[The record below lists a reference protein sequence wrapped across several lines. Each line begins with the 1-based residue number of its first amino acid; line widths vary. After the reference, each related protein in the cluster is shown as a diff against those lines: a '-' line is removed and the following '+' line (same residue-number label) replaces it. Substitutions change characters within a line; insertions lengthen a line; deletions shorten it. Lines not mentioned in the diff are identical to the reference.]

1 MCRFEHDLHNQGV
14 VSTSLHVDPLVVTSH
29 AQVEAHKTAG
39 EGSGWEARGDWEAA
53 WGGCW
58 RGNRQGM
65 GKDTCMLREN
75 RAEGADSGEGRGAG
89 SDTHSEDGDDD
100 EEAGSTSQGEGEK
113 RGGEGAGQQGEVW
126 GYAREPTGVGAT
138 EGARVRQVE
147 RFRRRR
153 SERQELGPG
162 STCGRRA
169 QRWVSHEEVGEWWD
183 LEGAGEQRGDGA
195 AEEAPTAAAAAG
207 EGRGKDKGKRGKR
220 SRTRN
225 RRVEQQGH
233 PRGNKRR
240 KRLEGAG
247 AESKGG
253 KGGRGRGA
261 GGAGGRDEPAGGGGK
276 ES

>member
-58 RGNRQGM
+58 RGNSQGM
-65 GKDTCMLREN
+65 GKDTYRREN
-75 RAEGADSGEGRGAG
+75 RAEGEDSGEGRGAG
-89 SDTHSEDGDDD
+89 PDTHSEDGDDD

-162 STCGRRA
+162 STCGRRV

-195 AEEAPTAAAAAG
+195 AEEAAQQRDSRACSRSENPG
-207 EGRGKDKGKRGKR
+207 IQRRSGR
-220 SRTRN
+220 N
-225 RRVEQQGH
+225 
-233 PRGNKRR
+233 
-240 KRLEGAG
+240 
-247 AESKGG
+247 
-253 KGGRGRGA
+253 
-261 GGAGGRDEPAGGGGK
+261 
-276 ES
+276 